1 MSIDSAGLK
10 AGMRGG
16 ITGSH
21 RVLGRDEERLACFF
35 KSGLQVEY
43 AMARGE
49 GVDKT

>member
-1 MSIDSAGLK
+1 MPQSYGDTDHEEGDRQSQK
-10 AGMRGG
+10 
-16 ITGSH
+16 